1 MPTTFGL
8 SFAAVDILS
17 TGLQVNCR
25 VYPFQIP
32 SFGEFAEDRMRLAD
46 AIKADLIN
54 RGLASNQDLVPEVA
68 DAIRLLADYQVA
80 VAVMGEVD
88 GGKKIYAR
96 GAATGRRGMV
106 VIQEENILKFEMVR
120 PEGLA
125 RAIVGLLPNAKAGP
139 GQSVTITQP
148 KAHPKPKEDDLG
160 FRTVVPPRTN
170 SAAQL
175 RGAEEIM
182 RRKRV
187 GSGHF
192 AVTGRDRNGKIA
204 QAPGLGWIDTDAGR
218 YLVQAHA
225 SEDVDGGTYFPA
237 DNARIAHQ
245 LNELLKS
252 VS

>member
-17 TGLQVNCR
+17 AGLQVNCR

-32 SFGEFAEDRMRLAD
+32 SFGEFAEDRVRIAD
-46 AIKADLIN
+46 AIKQDLIN
-54 RGLASNQDLVPEVA
+54 RGLADQRNLAPEVS
-68 DAIRLLADYQVA
+68 DAIRLLSDYQVA
-80 VAVMGEVD
+80 IAVMGEVQ
-88 GGKKIYAR
+88 GGKKVYAR

-106 VIQEENILKFEMVR
+106 VIQEEQVLKFEMVR

-125 RAIVGLLPNAKAGP
+125 RAIVALIPNAKAGP
-139 GQSVTITQP
+139 GQSVTITQQ
-148 KAHPKPKEDDLG
+148 KAHPKPQDDDLG
-160 FRTVVPPRTN
+160 FRRVAPPRTN
-170 SAAQL
+170 STAQL
-175 RGAEEIM
+175 RGAEEIL
-182 RRKRV
+182 RRPRV

-204 QAPGLGWIDTDAGR
+204 QAPSLGWIDTDAGR

-237 DNARIAHQ
+237 DNARIIHQ

>member
-17 TGLQVNCR
+17 AGLRVNCR

-32 SFGEFAEDRMRLAD
+32 SFGEFAEDRVRLAGI
-46 AIKADLIN
+46 IKDDLIS
-54 RGLASNQDLVPEVA
+54 RGLADNRDLAPEVT
-68 DAIRLLADYQVA
+68 DAIRLLSDYQVA
-80 VAVMGEVD
+80 IAVMGEVE
-88 GGKKIYAR
+88 GGKKVYAR
-96 GAATGRRGMV
+96 GAATARRGMV
-106 VIQEENILKFEMVR
+106 VIQDAQILKFEIVR
-120 PEGLA
+120 PEALA

-148 KAHPKPKEDDLG
+148 KAHPKTSDDDLG
-160 FRTVVPPRTN
+160 FRRVAPPRTN
-170 SAAQL
+170 STAQL
-175 RGAEEIM
+175 RGAEEIL

-192 AVTGRDRNGKIA
+192 AVTGRDRNGKTT

-225 SEDVDGGTYFPA
+225 DKDIDGGTYFPA
-237 DNARIAHQ
+237 DNARTTHQ

>member
-17 TGLQVNCR
+17 AGLQVNCR

-32 SFGEFAEDRMRLAD
+32 GFGEFAEDRVRIAG
-46 AIKADLIN
+46 AIKEDLIS
-54 RGLASNQDLVPEVA
+54 RGLADQRDLSPDVA

-80 VAVMGEVD
+80 VAVMGDVE
-88 GGKKIYAR
+88 GGKKVYAR
-96 GAATGRRGMV
+96 GAATARKGMV
-106 VIQEENILKFEMVR
+106 VLQEENILKFEIVR

-125 RAIVGLLPNAKAGP
+125 RSIVALLPNAKAGP
-139 GQSVTITQP
+139 GQSVTITRP
-148 KAHPKPKEDDLG
+148 KAHPKPQDDDLG
-160 FRTVVPPRTN
+160 FRRVAPPRTN
-170 SAAQL
+170 STAQL
-175 RGAEEIM
+175 RGAEEILI
-182 RRKRV
+182 RKRL

-204 QAPGLGWIDTDAGR
+204 HAPGLGWIDTDAGR

-225 SEDVDGGTYFPA
+225 SEDVDGGTFFPA
-237 DNARIAHQ
+237 DNARIIHQ